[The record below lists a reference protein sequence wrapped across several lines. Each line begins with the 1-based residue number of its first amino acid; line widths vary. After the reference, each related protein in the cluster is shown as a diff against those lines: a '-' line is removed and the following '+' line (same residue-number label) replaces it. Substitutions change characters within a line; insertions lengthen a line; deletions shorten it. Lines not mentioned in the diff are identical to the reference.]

1 MIKIDRDRVEH
12 LMSYRSIPNKIS
24 LSYLTGVDHSHIC
37 KVLKGSKQMGIMT
50 LDKVCTA
57 LRCQPG
63 ELIVHHI
70 NE

>member
-12 LMSYRSIPNKIS
+12 LMNYRSIPNKIS
-24 LSYLTGVDHSHIC
+24 LSYLTGVAHSHIC

-63 ELIVHHI
+63 EIIVNHI
-70 NE
+70 SE

>member
-1 MIKIDRDRVEH
+1 MLVIDRSRVEY
-12 LMSYRSIPNKIS
+12 LMEYRSIPNKIT
-24 LSYLTGVDHSHIC
+24 LSKMSGVDNSHIC
-37 KVLKGSKQMGIMT
+37 SVLNGAKKFGVST

-63 ELIVHHI
+63 EILVHRI